1 MRSGS
6 NSSARVYLAIAA
18 AACFV
23 SGCDSRS
30 APKALGPSATLEV
43 QLVSATNVPNSRQ
56 ATDSNSGATVYLTS
70 PAVITSVD
78 VATVQ
83 RSEDSQQRL
92 TLTVNL
98 TPAGAKK
105 LAAAT
110 TTAAGQKLAVVADG
124 KVIAV
129 AAVHSPMSNGFVVS
143 GIVPK
148 DLEQI
153 VESLTKD

>member
-6 NSSARVYLAIAA
+6 NSCTRVYLAVVA

-56 ATDSNSGATVYLTS
+56 ATDLNSGAAIYLTS
-70 PAVITSVD
+70 PAVITSAD
-78 VATVQ
+78 VATIQ
-83 RSEDSQQRL
+83 RSEDSRQRSS
-92 TLTVNL
+92 LTVNL
-98 TPAGAKK
+98 TPAGAKR

-110 TTAAGQKLAVVADG
+110 TPAAGQKLAVVADG

-129 AAVHSPMSNGFVVS
+129 ATVYSPLSNSFRIS
-143 GIVPK
+143 GIVQK